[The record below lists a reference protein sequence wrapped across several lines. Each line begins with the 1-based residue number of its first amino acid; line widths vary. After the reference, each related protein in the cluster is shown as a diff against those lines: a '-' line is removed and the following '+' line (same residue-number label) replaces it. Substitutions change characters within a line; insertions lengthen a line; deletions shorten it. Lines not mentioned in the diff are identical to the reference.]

1 MGRWLA
7 HVPVTGDGRR
17 GLVGLSLS
25 ACGSGVIFGEP
36 TVSASTGP
44 DSLDGLP
51 SPTRLHHSLCNYR
64 STTNSGQSQGAGSV
78 SE

>member
-44 DSLDGLP
+44 DSLDGYPPL
-51 SPTRLHHSLCNYR
+51 L
-64 STTNSGQSQGAGSV
+64 V
-78 SE
+78 SITAFAIIGVPRIAAKVKGRALYQE